1 MKSTWVFIAALPA
14 LIVCCLARAEI
25 ILPAEDMILAV
36 YAASCAEEALSAFG
50 VTKSRYAIH
59 GWRSCTSLNSAVFI
73 NGTVFW
79 PEKQHGL
86 TPKTLSP
93 TDVHP

>member
-1 MKSTWVFIAALPA
+1 
-14 LIVCCLARAEI
+14 
-25 ILPAEDMILAV
+25 
-36 YAASCAEEALSAFG
+36 